1 MTVFDLILMR
11 YLLHYGP
18 ILVKKC
24 RVIFCIMR
32 YAIFS
37 LRYTF
42 FKVIM
47 QRTNTRLSQ
56 NANLVDTCNWN
67 IAFLQTGE
75 RKSVICRIKT
85 HRFL

>member
-42 FKVIM
+42 LKVIM
-47 QRTNTRLSQ
+47 QRTNT
-56 NANLVDTCNWN
+56 
-67 IAFLQTGE
+67 AFCVVTPAFYRNMPTLAH
-75 RKSVICRIKT
+75 SDV
-85 HRFL
+85 